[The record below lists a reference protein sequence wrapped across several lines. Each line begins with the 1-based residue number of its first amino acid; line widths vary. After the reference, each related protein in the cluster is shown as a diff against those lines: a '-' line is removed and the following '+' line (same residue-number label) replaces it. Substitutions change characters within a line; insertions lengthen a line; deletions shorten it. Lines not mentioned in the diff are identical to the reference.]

1 MNDYKAVLLVG
12 GEATRL
18 QPLSNNEPKGLLPIR
33 QLPIIEYM
41 FKKFV
46 DVGIDNFL
54 LIAADKHRN
63 QWEDYIGFTEYNVE
77 VFYET
82 EKCGTAGFIIN
93 NIDLF
98 PNNFICANGD
108 LLMDLNLDFFLNTIS
123 KSEASILSTIEVPD
137 PSRFGL
143 VIIDDNNRVKEFI
156 EKPQDLSLGNKISTG
171 LYFFRLEDLEQ
182 FDSVPG
188 KQISFEKDVFPF
200 LSGLSLLTN
209 CSLQG
214 ELFDVGT
221 KDSYIEANCRD
232 NDYWV
237 HPSAIVHETVQLK
250 RSVIMENSEIGENS
264 LIVNSIISPDV
275 KLEPNSVIEDKI
287 VC

>member
-1 MNDYKAVLLVG
+1 MSVKILCLKFHGFVVLPGGLGTLDEILEILTWKQLRLHSKPVVILNVDGYWSALSDLV
-12 GEATRL
+12 
-18 QPLSNNEPKGLLPIR
+18 
-33 QLPIIEYM
+33 
-41 FKKFV
+41 
-46 DVGIDNFL
+46 D
-54 LIAADKHRN
+54 
-63 QWEDYIGFTEYNVE
+63 
-77 VFYET
+77 
-82 EKCGTAGFIIN
+82 
-93 NIDLF
+93 
-98 PNNFICANGD
+98 
-108 LLMDLNLDFFLNTIS
+108 
-123 KSEASILSTIEVPD
+123 STIDGDFAHP
-137 PSRFGL
+137 G
-143 VIIDDNNRVKEFI
+143 VKELF
-156 EKPQDLSLGNKISTG
+156 TMV
-171 LYFFRLEDLEQ
+171 
-182 FDSVPG
+182 DSV
-188 KQISFEKDVFPF
+188 EDVFPF

-275 KLEPNSVIEDKI
+275 KLEPNSIIEDKI